1 MTLRFSS
8 TFILFLL
15 LFSAS
20 YGQNKKAADKYY
32 KKAYYEYG
40 FHKYDDVLKYLE
52 KALEKDT
59 THLKSLH
66 LLADISHITRNDK
79 GEEEAYLDILAIDS
93 LEIRAL
99 INLGDLYLGSGQ
111 FYKALDHMLLTA
123 RRKPHLS
130 PRYHKR
136 IELMIYKA
144 QFAIKMLENPFN
156 IQMERMPDGINS
168 EKDEYWPYLSPDGNT
183 MYFTRTEWVDKLL
196 EAQDYLEENIYQS
209 VKKNGKWQKAQ
220 RLSNT
225 INTLENE
232 GAQVLTQDGNTLY
245 FTACNKKGF
254 EGDCNLFVSYK
265 KAGKWTKPKKL
276 QAPINTPYKESQPS
290 ISYDGKLLF
299 FSSDR
304 PGGSGGMD
312 IWVTRMNK
320 DSVWAYPKNLGP
332 KINSPGI
339 EESPFIHVDNNTL
352 FFSSNGHMG
361 MGNGDLFMVKLNDT
375 VGPVNLGYP
384 INNHRKQLGIM
395 VARDGKTGYYSTV
408 TNDSNQNLDIHS
420 FKMPANLTSDP
431 ICYLAGHVLD
441 HKGKGTIAFIEVHET
456 TTGKRILTYETS
468 PDGAFS
474 FSLPSQKNY
483 SVVVNKAGYLLYN
496 TEARCSVEEK
506 MLSIQLEPIVE
517 NKSFVL
523 RSVFFD
529 FNSAELKTESVTA
542 IEHMAEFLMRN
553 PEVIIEIGGHTDSI
567 GTSAFNKDLSLRR
580 AKAVQNALL
589 GVVKGNNAKERIVAA
604 GYGSLKPLATND
616 SEAGRAQNRRTEVK
630 IIGLLPQD

>member
-1 MTLRFSS
+1 MTLRFFCTS
-8 TFILFLL
+8 IFLL
-15 LFSAS
+15 SLLSAS

-40 FHKYDDVLKYLE
+40 FLKYDDVLKFLD
-52 KALEKDT
+52 KALEKDSN
-59 THLKSLH
+59 HLKSLH
-66 LLADISHITRNDK
+66 LLADVSHILRNDQ
-79 GEEEAYLDILAIDS
+79 GEEEAYLDILAVDS

-123 RRKPHLS
+123 KRKPHLS

-136 IELMIYKA
+136 IDLMIYKS

-156 IQMERMPDGINS
+156 IEMTRMSGGINS
-168 EKDEYWPYLSPDGNT
+168 EKDEYWPYLSPDGKT

-220 RLSNT
+220 RLSKT

-265 KAGKWTKPKKL
+265 KNGKWTKPLKL
-276 QAPINTPYKESQPS
+276 KAPINTPYKESQPS

-312 IWVTRMNK
+312 IWVTKMNR
-320 DSVWAYPKNLGP
+320 DSVWAFPKNLGP
-332 KINSPGI
+332 KINSPGV

-375 VGPVNLGYP
+375 IGPVNLGYP

-408 TNDSNQNLDIHS
+408 VNDSNQNLDIHS
-420 FKMPANLTSDP
+420 FKMPAQLTADP
-431 ICYLAGHVLD
+431 ICYLAGYVFDD
-441 HKGKGTIAFIEVHET
+441 HKEGTTAFIEVHET
-456 TTGKRILTYETS
+456 KTGKRVLTYETS
-468 PDGAFS
+468 NDGAFS
-474 FSLPSQKNY
+474 FSLPSQKTY
-483 SVVVNKAGYLLYN
+483 SLVVNKSGYLLYN
-496 TEARCSVEEK
+496 SEIDCSIEEK
-506 MLSIQLEPIVE
+506 ELSIQLEPIVE
-517 NKSFVL
+517 DKSFVL
-523 RSVFFD
+523 RSIFFD
-529 FNSAELKTESVTA
+529 FDSDELKSESITA
-542 IEHMAEFLMRN
+542 IEHMAEFLLRN

-567 GTSAFNKDLSLRR
+567 GSSAFNKDLSLRR
-580 AKAVQNALL
+580 AKAMQNALL
-589 GVVKGNNAKERIVAA
+589 GIVGDDNAKDRIVAA
-604 GYGSLKPLATND
+604 GYGASRPLAQNSTD
-616 SEAGRAQNRRTEVK
+616 DGRAKNRRTEVR
-630 IIGLLPQD
+630 IVGLRPQD